1 MVRLWGWMGFVGN
14 FFVGLKLGLVMRED
28 GFLITCE
35 YGCVGFIVLMNFCCH
50 GVLTG

>member
-1 MVRLWGWMGFVGN
+1 MGVDGFCRD

-35 YGCVGFIVLMNFCCH
+35 YGCVGFIVLMNL
-50 GVLTG
+50 VVMVY